1 MARYDTQRPRADV
14 LVWPVIGP
22 VLRWRHLRTT
32 LQLTAL
38 AVSAAMVLHGL
49 AGPLIAPRNLAT
61 VLTWV
66 HYRGFL
72 VIALLAAGN
81 FFCTGC
87 PFVLVRDAARRAHA
101 PSRAWPARL
110 RRKWMGIA
118 LFAAVLFT
126 YELFDLW
133 ALPRATAWLILGYF
147 AAALSIDIVFTGAT
161 FCKYLCPIGQFNFAA
176 STLSP
181 LEVAVRQPD
190 VCGSCRTVD
199 CIRGRRDAVI
209 PAVTLQRGCEL
220 GLFLPAKV
228 GNLDCTFCLDCVHA
242 CPHDNVA
249 LVARVPGAELVD
261 SRRRSGIGRLAGRT
275 DIAGLA
281 VLFTFGALMNAFA
294 MVAPVYSV
302 EAWLAGVMQ
311 LDSEAPVLLLMF
323 VLGLVVIPA
332 ALLVAAAASTRV
344 ITRSSA
350 RSLREDIVTYA
361 VTLVPFGFGL
371 WIAHY
376 AFHLLTGVL
385 TIVPVTQS
393 AAADLAGWSVL
404 GDPLWRLAGM
414 APGSVFPIQLGFVM
428 LGLFGS
434 LAVAHGISA
443 REYPARTAAAAIPW
457 MAMVLALAAAAVWVL
472 SNPMDMRA
480 AGFAG

>member
-1 MARYDTQRPRADV
+1 
-14 LVWPVIGP
+14 
-22 VLRWRHLRTT
+22 
-32 LQLTAL
+32 
-38 AVSAAMVLHGL
+38 
-49 AGPLIAPRNLAT
+49 
-61 VLTWV
+61 
-66 HYRGFL
+66 
-72 VIALLAAGN
+72 
-81 FFCTGC
+81 
-87 PFVLVRDAARRAHA
+87 
-101 PSRAWPARL
+101 
-110 RRKWMGIA
+110 
-118 LFAAVLFT
+118 
-126 YELFDLW
+126 
-133 ALPRATAWLILGYF
+133 
-147 AAALSIDIVFTGAT
+147 
-161 FCKYLCPIGQFNFAA
+161 
-176 STLSP
+176 
-181 LEVAVRQPD
+181 
-190 VCGSCRTVD
+190 
-199 CIRGRRDAVI
+199 VI

-428 LGLFGS
+428 LGMFGS

-457 MAMVLALAAAAVWVL
+457 MAMVLALGAAAVWVL